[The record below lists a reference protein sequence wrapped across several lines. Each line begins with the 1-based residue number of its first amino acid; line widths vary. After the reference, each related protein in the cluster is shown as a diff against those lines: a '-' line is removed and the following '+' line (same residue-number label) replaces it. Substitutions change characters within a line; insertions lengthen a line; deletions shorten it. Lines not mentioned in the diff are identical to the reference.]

1 MRDRQTDRQSVCA
14 CVLSC
19 ARVCVVF
26 RFVSFG
32 EEHFS
37 PVPALRHYV
46 LLDVPTISVFVPLT
60 KPLLSE
66 EDGPG

>member
-1 MRDRQTDRQSVCA
+1 MLA
-14 CVLSC
+14 C